1 MDNNT
6 FRWACWEKIF
16 IGDDWTEISTLE
28 ENKIPSCPHPCLSAL
43 LRGFHRRTRRG
54 KMRKSS
60 GEDFWKT
67 GSYYFSESEILSFWE
82 EKFCKQTGLDVVDK
96 SDFLDTSS
104 FNFLFLFTCEMS
116 FCSSL
121 ISAMFLL
128 VSSQL
133 MKRWR
138 KTPKT
143 TERRMNTTTNSQL
156 PRQALQHRLQ
166 NGFFSFI
173 FCLCIRKFCSF
184 GVGDLSSLC
193 LVKWWS

>member
-1 MDNNT
+1 
-6 FRWACWEKIF
+6 
-16 IGDDWTEISTLE
+16 
-28 ENKIPSCPHPCLSAL
+28 
-43 LRGFHRRTRRG
+43 
-54 KMRKSS
+54 MRKSS

-67 GSYYFSESEILSFWE
+67 GSYYFSESEILSFLE

-133 MKRWR
+133 MKR
-138 KTPKT
+138 
-143 TERRMNTTTNSQL
+143 
-156 PRQALQHRLQ
+156 
-166 NGFFSFI
+166 
-173 FCLCIRKFCSF
+173 
-184 GVGDLSSLC
+184 
-193 LVKWWS
+193 